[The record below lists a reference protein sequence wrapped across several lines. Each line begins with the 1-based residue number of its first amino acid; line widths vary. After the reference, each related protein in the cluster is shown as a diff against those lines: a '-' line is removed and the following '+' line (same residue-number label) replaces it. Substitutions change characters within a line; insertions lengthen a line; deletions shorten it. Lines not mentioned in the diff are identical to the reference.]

1 MHHQTMRDIPQKVS
15 LTNDKRIRDMEQYD
29 YFKSVKEDIQE
40 KLNDWFDDHN
50 IEDYSCIDDIVKDVH
65 DEFFIDDSITGNASG
80 SYTFNSWQA
89 EENLCHNMDLLKDA
103 LNEFGG
109 DLNNYIDSAESCDV
123 TIRCYVLGQV
133 IDEVVEDFVTER
145 FPSFEF

>member
-1 MHHQTMRDIPQKVS
+1 MRDIPQKVS
-15 LTNDKRIRDMEQYD
+15 LTNDKRIIDMEQYD

-50 IEDYSCIDDIVKDVH
+50 IEDYSCIDDIVKDAH

-109 DLNNYIDSAESCDV
+109 DLNKYIDSAEACDV

-133 IDEVVEDFVTER
+133 IYEVVEDFVTEH

>member
-1 MHHQTMRDIPQKVS
+1 MRDIPQKVS

>member
-1 MHHQTMRDIPQKVS
+1 MRDIPQKVS
-15 LTNDKRIRDMEQYD
+15 LTNDKRIIDMEQYD

-65 DEFFIDDSITGNASG
+65 DKFFIDDSITGNASG

-89 EENLCHNMDLLKDA
+89 EENLCHNIDLLKDA
-103 LNEFGG
+103 LNELGG
-109 DLNNYIDSAESCDV
+109 ELNDYIDSAEACDV

-133 IDEVVEDFVTER
+133 IYEVVEDFVTEH